1 MGLKLNL
8 LVHGVP
14 MGQKIWGPK
23 EGDQPYLSSFY
34 GPKWDT
40 PEVMKVDV
48 MTFGGVS
55 YCYYSFVK
63 GLNVCDAQGRSGS
76 YFALTLRINAF
87 YNDIQNI
94 YSILKAAYEKMCVG
108 LCVQESN
115 NVTKYLIS
123 DFQNI
128 EAQLKNIES
137 RIISYISEFSV
148 NEDIV
153 RLSGFASN
161 SQVVSPKVN
170 LYECNKRVALE
181 YGKKGKLMVSP
192 CFLSATAAS
201 TVARYKTEIETT
213 KQNAQQEMQE
223 LQRTTQAKISSVT
236 NHCQE
241 DVRRC
246 QEQARQEVEQAKME
260 NDRKMSDLRQSYAHV
275 DEKINRLNQTI
286 TGRDREI
293 YELKKQHQQ
302 TEKDLKLRDSSI
314 RKLEEEIT
322 NLKNDV
328 LILKGGGNVNVPVR
342 KKRISFRK
350 GFGISLIVLFVILL
364 FVGLFLLLKG
374 SSGGKKNK
382 EEKQQQQIELL
393 SKQNKKLQKQVA
405 RLQLKPSKA
414 KNASAVIA
422 ISVTKDNKEIKE
434 VKCGETYNLVLNGQ
448 NNSNPKGKW
457 ECPAFDIAVGNKI
470 MAKRDSA
477 GKTCKIAYIID
488 GKEIAS
494 KNIKIIAE

>member
-34 GPKWDT
+34 GPKWDA

-94 YSILKAAYEKMCVG
+94 YNILKAAYEKMCVG

-115 NVTKYLIS
+115 NVTKYLVT

-128 EAQLKNIES
+128 DAQLKNIES

-148 NEDIV
+148 NEDLV
-153 RLSGFASN
+153 GLSGFASN

-192 CFLSATAAS
+192 CFLSTTAAI

-213 KQNAQQEMQE
+213 KHNAQQEMQE

-236 NHCQE
+236 SHCQE

-246 QEQARQEVEQAKME
+246 KEQARQEVEQAKME

-293 YELKKQHQQ
+293 SELKKQHQQ

-328 LILKGGGNVNVPVR
+328 LILKGGNVPVPK

-350 GFGISLIVLFVILL
+350 GFVISLIVFFVILL
-364 FVGLFLLLKG
+364 FAGLFLLLKG
-374 SSGGKKNK
+374 NSGGKKNK
-382 EEKQQQQIELL
+382 EKKLRQQIELL
-393 SKQNKKLQKQVA
+393 TKQNKKLQKQVA
-405 RLQLKPSKA
+405 VLQLKSSKV
-414 KNASAVIA
+414 KNSSAVIA

-434 VKCGETYNLVLNGQ
+434 VKCGETYNLMLNGQ
-448 NNSNPKGKW
+448 KNSNPKGKW
-457 ECPAFDIAVGNKI
+457 ECPAFDITGGNKI

-477 GKTCKIAYIID
+477 GKICKIAYIID